1 MGLYSP
7 RLADDSSP
15 DTLGGAMTVTVGVLA
30 TFDVTP
36 GADERVAAFFAE
48 GLPLVERQPGS
59 TVWFAFRTSDTS
71 YGAFA
76 AFANDADRQALLSAG
91 GPQLAQKYHDLFTS
105 RPTFVQV
112 DVLEARLPL

>member
-1 MGLYSP
+1 M
-7 RLADDSSP
+7 A
-15 DTLGGAMTVTVGVLA
+15 VTVGVLA

-36 GADERVAAFFAE
+36 ESSQRVAAFFDE

-59 TVWFAFRTSDTS
+59 TVWFAFRVDDTT

-91 GPQLAQKYHDLFTS
+91 GPQLAQKYADLFAS
-105 RPTFVQV
+105 RPTFVEV
-112 DVLEARLPL
+112 EVLEARVGL